1 MKLIAISALNMEDV
15 LCITCGKNFKTKVQ
29 LTKHISTVHKISKI
43 SCEECGK
50 SMKNKKHLENH
61 KSSHKTVTCKN
72 CKKVIPKNSRTS
84 HSCYRVNSWITI
96 HVINV
101 KTKKLKETSRDYS
114 FIFTIHVINVNT
126 ITNTS
131 SAKYT
136 NRVNS

>member
-1 MKLIAISALNMEDV
+1 MEDV

-84 HSCYRVNSWITI
+84 HSCLEQSFKCDECDYESNQQSVD
-96 HVINV
+96 INN
-101 KTKKLKETSRDYS
+101 
-114 FIFTIHVINVNT
+114 I
-126 ITNTS
+126 
-131 SAKYT
+131 
-136 NRVNS
+136 